1 MSKARMRGGDYLAL
15 LAVALLTLIGILA
28 ETALN
33 VTYPELAQVFQISLD
48 ITQWLT
54 AGYLLMVTIMMGTT
68 AYLLKR
74 FPAKRLQLVAALLF
88 IGGDVGSALA
98 MNFPVL
104 MVSRLLQAMATGL
117 STPMFFHLIFT
128 LVPREKLGA
137 MTGVAGMVIS
147 FAPALGPTYGGWL
160 ATVWSW
166 RAIFWFV
173 LPVALISLW
182 LGQRFITTIPAKQS
196 AQSAHFNLASFLAL
210 ALAMFTWIYALS
222 MIGRFGFTG
231 LFYWLLVLALALYG
245 FFIYLNFRGATP
257 LVDLRIFQHL
267 AVSLDGLT
275 YFCLQFINIGLSL
288 VIPIYAQYTLHA
300 SAFISGAILLPGTLV
315 GAVMSPLAGALAD
328 RMGFAVPVIG
338 GSCLLTL
345 GAAGFFFGQAQ
356 LTVLKMTLLFV
367 VLRAGFNMAFANTI
381 SNASTH
387 VALQNTADVSSL
399 FNMLQQLAGATGVVF
414 LASLMALFENQGT
427 GTMAMRTYAGGRID
441 FGLTFSLALI
451 VFGTALVNYHFQ
463 AHRSAQTG

>member
-88 IGGDVGSALA
+88 IVGDVGSALA

-182 LGQRFITTIPAKQS
+182 LGQSFITATPAKQP
-196 AQSAHFNLASFLAL
+196 AHFNLASFLAL

-328 RMGFAVPVIG
+328 RVGFAVPVIG

-463 AHRSAQTG
+463 AHRSAQTE

>member
-33 VTYPELAQVFQISLD
+33 VTYPELTQVFQISLD
-48 ITQWLT
+48 TTQWLT

-88 IGGDVGSALA
+88 IVGDVGSALA

-182 LGQRFITTIPAKQS
+182 LGQRFITVIPAKQP
-196 AQSAHFNLASFLAL
+196 AHFNLASFLAL

-231 LFYWLLVLALALYG
+231 LFYWLLALALVLYG

-328 RMGFAVPVIG
+328 RVGFAVPVIG

-463 AHRSAQTG
+463 AHRSAQTE

>member
-88 IGGDVGSALA
+88 IVGDVGSALA

-182 LGQRFITTIPAKQS
+182 LGQRFITATPAKQP
-196 AQSAHFNLASFLAL
+196 AHFNLASFLAL

-300 SAFISGAILLPGTLV
+300 SAFISGVILLPGTLV

-328 RMGFAVPVIG
+328 RVGFAVPVIG

-387 VALQNTADVSSL
+387 VTLQNTADVSSL

-463 AHRSAQTG
+463 AHRSA

>member
-15 LAVALLTLIGILA
+15 FAVALLTLIGILA

-48 ITQWLT
+48 TTQWLT
-54 AGYLLMVTIMMGTT
+54 AGYLLMVTIMMGTM
-68 AYLLKR
+68 AYLLKC

-88 IGGDVGSALA
+88 IVGDVGSALA

-182 LGQRFITTIPAKQS
+182 LGQCFITTLPSGQVTS
-196 AQSAHFNLASFLAL
+196 FNLPSFLAL

-300 SAFISGAILLPGTLV
+300 SAFISGVILLPGTLV

-328 RMGFAVPVIG
+328 RVGFAVPVIG

-463 AHRSAQTG
+463 AHRSAQTE

>member
-88 IGGDVGSALA
+88 IVGDVGSALA

-182 LGQRFITTIPAKQS
+182 LGQRFITATPAKQP
-196 AQSAHFNLASFLAL
+196 AHFNLASFLAL

-328 RMGFAVPVIG
+328 RVGFAVPVIG

-345 GAAGFFFGQAQ
+345 GAVGFFFGQAQ

-387 VALQNTADVSSL
+387 VELQNTADVSSL

-463 AHRSAQTG
+463 AHRSAQTE

>member
-1 MSKARMRGGDYLAL
+1 MSKARMREGDYLAL

-88 IGGDVGSALA
+88 IVGDVGSALA

-117 STPMFFHLIFT
+117 STLMFFHLIFT

-182 LGQRFITTIPAKQS
+182 LGQRFITATPAKQP
-196 AQSAHFNLASFLAL
+196 AHFNLASFLAL

-328 RMGFAVPVIG
+328 RVGFAVPVIG

-463 AHRSAQTG
+463 AHRSAQTE

>member
-88 IGGDVGSALA
+88 IVGDVGSALA

-182 LGQRFITTIPAKQS
+182 LGQRFITATPAKQP
-196 AQSAHFNLASFLAL
+196 AHFNLASFLAL

-300 SAFISGAILLPGTLV
+300 SAFISGVILLPGTLV

-328 RMGFAVPVIG
+328 RVGFAVPVIG

-356 LTVLKMTLLFV
+356 LTVLKMTLLFI

-387 VALQNTADVSSL
+387 VPLQNAADVSSL

-427 GTMAMRTYAGGRID
+427 GTMAARTYAGGQVD
-441 FGLTFSLALI
+441 FLLALGFAL
-451 VFGTALVNYHFQ
+451 VVLGAALVNYHFQ
-463 AHRSAQTG
+463 AHRPQIRA

>member
-88 IGGDVGSALA
+88 IVGDVGSALA

-182 LGQRFITTIPAKQS
+182 LGQRFITATPAKQP
-196 AQSAHFNLASFLAL
+196 AHFNLASFLAL

-328 RMGFAVPVIG
+328 RVGFAVPVIG

-463 AHRSAQTG
+463 AHRSAQAE

>member
-88 IGGDVGSALA
+88 IVGDVGSALA

-182 LGQRFITTIPAKQS
+182 LGQRFITATPAKQ
-196 AQSAHFNLASFLAL
+196 AAHFNLASFLAL

-328 RMGFAVPVIG
+328 RVGFAVPVIG

-387 VALQNTADVSSL
+387 VELQNTADVSSL

-463 AHRSAQTG
+463 AHRSAQTE

>member
-74 FPAKRLQLVAALLF
+74 FPAKRLQLVAVLLF
-88 IGGDVGSALA
+88 IVGDVGSALA

-182 LGQRFITTIPAKQS
+182 LGQRFITATPAKQP
-196 AQSAHFNLASFLAL
+196 AHFNLASFLAL

-231 LFYWLLVLALALYG
+231 LFYWLLVLALALYC

-328 RMGFAVPVIG
+328 RVGFAVPVIG

-387 VALQNTADVSSL
+387 VELQNTADVSSL

-463 AHRSAQTG
+463 AHRSAQTE

>member
-33 VTYPELAQVFQISLD
+33 VTYPELTQVFQISLD
-48 ITQWLT
+48 TTQWLT

-182 LGQRFITTIPAKQS
+182 LGQRFITATPAKQP
-196 AQSAHFNLASFLAL
+196 AHFNLASFLAL

-231 LFYWLLVLALALYG
+231 LFYWLLALALVLYG

-328 RMGFAVPVIG
+328 RVGFAVPVIG

-387 VALQNTADVSSL
+387 VELQNTADVSSL

-463 AHRSAQTG
+463 AHRSAQTE

>member
-88 IGGDVGSALA
+88 IVGDVGSALA

-182 LGQRFITTIPAKQS
+182 LGQRFITVIPAKQP
-196 AQSAHFNLASFLAL
+196 AHFNLASFLAL

-231 LFYWLLVLALALYG
+231 LFYWLLALALVLYG

-328 RMGFAVPVIG
+328 RVGFAVPVIG

-451 VFGTALVNYHFQ
+451 IFGTALVNYHFQ
-463 AHRSAQTG
+463 AHRSAQTE

>member
-182 LGQRFITTIPAKQS
+182 LGQRFITVIPAKQP
-196 AQSAHFNLASFLAL
+196 AHFNLASFLAL

-231 LFYWLLVLALALYG
+231 LFYWLLALALVLYG

-300 SAFISGAILLPGTLV
+300 SAFISGAILLPGALV

-328 RMGFAVPVIG
+328 RVGFAVPVIG

-427 GTMAMRTYAGGRID
+427 GTMAARTYAGGRVD
-441 FGLTFSLALI
+441 FLLTLGFAL
-451 VFGTALVNYHFQ
+451 VVLVAALVNYHFQ
-463 AHRSAQTG
+463 AHRPRTRA

>member
-48 ITQWLT
+48 TTQWLT

-182 LGQRFITTIPAKQS
+182 LGQRFITATPVKQP
-196 AQSAHFNLASFLAL
+196 AHFNLASFLAL

-300 SAFISGAILLPGTLV
+300 SAFISGVILLPGTLV

-328 RMGFAVPVIG
+328 RVGFAVPVIG

-387 VALQNTADVSSL
+387 VALQNAADVSSL

-427 GTMAMRTYAGGRID
+427 GTMAARTYAGGRVD
-441 FGLTFSLALI
+441 FLLTLGFAL
-451 VFGTALVNYHFQ
+451 VVLVAALVNYHFQ
-463 AHRSAQTG
+463 AHRPRTRA

>member
-33 VTYPELAQVFQISLD
+33 VTYPELTQVFQISLD
-48 ITQWLT
+48 TTQWLT

-182 LGQRFITTIPAKQS
+182 LGQRFITATPAKQP
-196 AQSAHFNLASFLAL
+196 AHFNLASFLAL

-328 RMGFAVPVIG
+328 RVGFAVPVIG

-387 VALQNTADVSSL
+387 VALQSTADVSSL

-427 GTMAMRTYAGGRID
+427 GTMAARTYAGGRVD
-441 FGLTFSLALI
+441 FLLTLGFAL
-451 VFGTALVNYHFQ
+451 VVLVAALVNYHFQ
-463 AHRSAQTG
+463 AHRPRTRA

>member
-88 IGGDVGSALA
+88 IVGDVGSALA

-182 LGQRFITTIPAKQS
+182 LGQRFITVIPAKQP
-196 AQSAHFNLASFLAL
+196 AHFNLASFLAL

-231 LFYWLLVLALALYG
+231 LFYWLLALALVLYG

-328 RMGFAVPVIG
+328 RVGFAVPVIG

-387 VALQNTADVSSL
+387 VELQNTADVSSL

-463 AHRSAQTG
+463 AHRSAQTE

>member
-33 VTYPELAQVFQISLD
+33 VTYPELTQVFQISLD
-48 ITQWLT
+48 TTQWLT

-88 IGGDVGSALA
+88 IVGDVGSALA

-182 LGQRFITTIPAKQS
+182 LGQRFITATPAKQP
-196 AQSAHFNLASFLAL
+196 AHFNLASFLAL

-231 LFYWLLVLALALYG
+231 LFYWLLALALALYG

-328 RMGFAVPVIG
+328 RVGFAVPVIG

-463 AHRSAQTG
+463 AHRSAQTE

>member
-33 VTYPELAQVFQISLD
+33 VTYPELTQVFQISLD
-48 ITQWLT
+48 TTQWLT

-182 LGQRFITTIPAKQS
+182 LGQRFITVIPAKQP
-196 AQSAHFNLASFLAL
+196 AHFNLASFLAL

-231 LFYWLLVLALALYG
+231 LFYWLLALALVLYG

-328 RMGFAVPVIG
+328 RVGFAVPVIG

-387 VALQNTADVSSL
+387 VELQNTADVSSL

-427 GTMAMRTYAGGRID
+427 GTMAARTYAGGRVD
-441 FGLTFSLALI
+441 FLLTLGFAL
-451 VFGTALVNYHFQ
+451 VVLVAALVNYHFQ
-463 AHRSAQTG
+463 AHRPRTRA

>member
-74 FPAKRLQLVAALLF
+74 FPANRLQLVAALLF
-88 IGGDVGSALA
+88 IVGDVGSALA

-182 LGQRFITTIPAKQS
+182 LGQRFITATPAKQP
-196 AQSAHFNLASFLAL
+196 AHFNLASFLAL

-328 RMGFAVPVIG
+328 RVGFAVPVIG

-414 LASLMALFENQGT
+414 LASLMALFENKS
-427 GTMAMRTYAGGRID
+427 D
-441 FGLTFSLALI
+441 
-451 VFGTALVNYHFQ
+451 
-463 AHRSAQTG
+463 RSHVVL

>member
-88 IGGDVGSALA
+88 IVGDVGSALA

-182 LGQRFITTIPAKQS
+182 LGQRFITATPAKQP
-196 AQSAHFNLASFLAL
+196 AHFNLASFLAL

-231 LFYWLLVLALALYG
+231 LFYWLLVLALVLYG

-328 RMGFAVPVIG
+328 RVGFAVPVIG

-463 AHRSAQTG
+463 AHRSAQTE

>member
-1 MSKARMRGGDYLAL
+1 MRGGDYLAL

-88 IGGDVGSALA
+88 IVGDVGSALA

-182 LGQRFITTIPAKQS
+182 LGQRFITATPAKQP
-196 AQSAHFNLASFLAL
+196 AHFNLASFLAL

-328 RMGFAVPVIG
+328 RVGFAVPVIG

-387 VALQNTADVSSL
+387 VELQNTADVSSL

-463 AHRSAQTG
+463 AHRSAQTE

>member
-88 IGGDVGSALA
+88 IVGDVGSALA

-182 LGQRFITTIPAKQS
+182 LGQRFITATPAKQP
-196 AQSAHFNLASFLAL
+196 AHFNLASFLAL

-231 LFYWLLVLALALYG
+231 LFYWLLVLALVLYG

-328 RMGFAVPVIG
+328 RVGFAVPVIG

-345 GAAGFFFGQAQ
+345 GAAGLFFGQAQ

-463 AHRSAQTG
+463 AHRSAQTE

>member
-48 ITQWLT
+48 TTQWLT

-88 IGGDVGSALA
+88 IVGDVGSALA

-182 LGQRFITTIPAKQS
+182 LGQRFITATPAKQP
-196 AQSAHFNLASFLAL
+196 AHFNLASFLAL

-328 RMGFAVPVIG
+328 RVGFAVPVIG

-387 VALQNTADVSSL
+387 VELQNTADVSSL

-463 AHRSAQTG
+463 AHRSAQTE

>member
-88 IGGDVGSALA
+88 IVGDVGSALA

-182 LGQRFITTIPAKQS
+182 LGQRFITATPAKQP
-196 AQSAHFNLASFLAL
+196 AHFNLASFLAL

-231 LFYWLLVLALALYG
+231 LFYWLLVLALALYC

-328 RMGFAVPVIG
+328 RVGFAVPVIG

-463 AHRSAQTG
+463 AHRSAQTE

>member
-1 MSKARMRGGDYLAL
+1 MRGGDYLAL

-88 IGGDVGSALA
+88 IVGDVGSALA

-182 LGQRFITTIPAKQS
+182 LGQRFITATPAKQP
-196 AQSAHFNLASFLAL
+196 AHFNLASFLAL

-328 RMGFAVPVIG
+328 RVGFAVPVIG

-427 GTMAMRTYAGGRID
+427 GTMAARTYAGGRVD
-441 FGLTFSLALI
+441 FLLTLGFAL
-451 VFGTALVNYHFQ
+451 VVLVAALVNYHFQ
-463 AHRSAQTG
+463 AHRPQTRA

>member
-1 MSKARMRGGDYLAL
+1 MSKARVRGGDYLAL

-88 IGGDVGSALA
+88 IVGDAGSALA

-182 LGQRFITTIPAKQS
+182 LGQRFITVIPAKQP
-196 AQSAHFNLASFLAL
+196 AHFNLASFLAL

-231 LFYWLLVLALALYG
+231 LFYWLLALALVLYG

-328 RMGFAVPVIG
+328 RVGFAVPVIG

-387 VALQNTADVSSL
+387 VELQNTADVSSL

-463 AHRSAQTG
+463 AHRSAQTE

>member
-33 VTYPELAQVFQISLD
+33 VTYPELTQVFQISLD
-48 ITQWLT
+48 TTQWLT

-88 IGGDVGSALA
+88 IVGDVGSALA

-182 LGQRFITTIPAKQS
+182 LGQRFITATPAKQP
-196 AQSAHFNLASFLAL
+196 AHFNLASFLAL

-328 RMGFAVPVIG
+328 RVGFAVPVIG

-345 GAAGFFFGQAQ
+345 GATGFFFGQAQ

-387 VALQNTADVSSL
+387 VELQNTADVSSL

-463 AHRSAQTG
+463 AHRSAQTE

>member
-48 ITQWLT
+48 TTQWLT

-88 IGGDVGSALA
+88 IVGDVGSALA

-182 LGQRFITTIPAKQS
+182 LGQRFITVIPAK
-196 AQSAHFNLASFLAL
+196 QSAHFNLASFLAL

-328 RMGFAVPVIG
+328 RVGFAVPVIG

-387 VALQNTADVSSL
+387 VELQNTADVSSL

-463 AHRSAQTG
+463 AHRSARTE

>member
-88 IGGDVGSALA
+88 IVGDVGSALA

-182 LGQRFITTIPAKQS
+182 LGQRFITATPAKQP
-196 AQSAHFNLASFLAL
+196 AHFNSASFLAL

-328 RMGFAVPVIG
+328 RVGFAVPVIG

-463 AHRSAQTG
+463 AHRSAQTE

>member
-88 IGGDVGSALA
+88 IVGDVGSALA

-182 LGQRFITTIPAKQS
+182 LGQRFITVIPAKQP
-196 AQSAHFNLASFLAL
+196 AHFNLASFLAL

-231 LFYWLLVLALALYG
+231 LFYWLLALALVLYG

-328 RMGFAVPVIG
+328 RVGFAVPVIG

-463 AHRSAQTG
+463 AHRSAQTE

>member
-88 IGGDVGSALA
+88 IVGDVGSALA

-104 MVSRLLQAMATGL
+104 MVSRLLPAMATGL

-182 LGQRFITTIPAKQS
+182 LGQRFITATPAKQP
-196 AQSAHFNLASFLAL
+196 AHFNLASFLAL

-328 RMGFAVPVIG
+328 RVGFAVPVIG

-345 GAAGFFFGQAQ
+345 GATGFFFGQAQ

-463 AHRSAQTG
+463 AHRSAQTE

>member
-1 MSKARMRGGDYLAL
+1 MSKARIRGGDYLAL

-88 IGGDVGSALA
+88 IVGDVGSALA

-182 LGQRFITTIPAKQS
+182 LGQRFITATPAKQP
-196 AQSAHFNLASFLAL
+196 AHFNLASFLAL

-328 RMGFAVPVIG
+328 RVSFAVPVIG

-463 AHRSAQTG
+463 AHRSAQTE

>member
-88 IGGDVGSALA
+88 IVGDVGSALA

-182 LGQRFITTIPAKQS
+182 LGQRFITVIPAKQP
-196 AQSAHFNLASFLAL
+196 AHFNLASFLAL

-231 LFYWLLVLALALYG
+231 LFYWLLVLALALYC

-328 RMGFAVPVIG
+328 RVGFAVPVIG

-451 VFGTALVNYHFQ
+451 IFGTALVNYHFQ
-463 AHRSAQTG
+463 AHRSAQTE

>member
-48 ITQWLT
+48 TTQWLT

-88 IGGDVGSALA
+88 IVGDVGSALA

-182 LGQRFITTIPAKQS
+182 LGQRFITATPAKQP
-196 AQSAHFNLASFLAL
+196 AHFNLASFLAL

-257 LVDLRIFQHL
+257 LVNLRIFQHL

-300 SAFISGAILLPGTLV
+300 SAFISGVILLPGTLV

-328 RMGFAVPVIG
+328 RVGFAVPVIG

-345 GAAGFFFGQAQ
+345 GAGGFFFGQAQ

-463 AHRSAQTG
+463 AHRSA

>member
-48 ITQWLT
+48 TTQWLT

-88 IGGDVGSALA
+88 IVGDVGSALA

-182 LGQRFITTIPAKQS
+182 LGQRFITATPAKQP
-196 AQSAHFNLASFLAL
+196 AHFNLASFLAL

-231 LFYWLLVLALALYG
+231 LFYWLLVLALVLYG

-328 RMGFAVPVIG
+328 RVGFAVPVIG

-387 VALQNTADVSSL
+387 VELQNTADVSSL

-463 AHRSAQTG
+463 AHRSAQTE

>member
-88 IGGDVGSALA
+88 IVGDVGSALA

-182 LGQRFITTIPAKQS
+182 LGQRFITATPAKQP
-196 AQSAHFNLASFLAL
+196 AHFNLASFLAL

-231 LFYWLLVLALALYG
+231 LFYWLLALALVLYG

-328 RMGFAVPVIG
+328 RVGFAVPVIG

-387 VALQNTADVSSL
+387 VELQNTADVSSL

-463 AHRSAQTG
+463 AHRSAQTE

>member
-88 IGGDVGSALA
+88 IVGDVGSALA

-182 LGQRFITTIPAKQS
+182 LGQRFITATSAKQP
-196 AQSAHFNLASFLAL
+196 AHFNLASFLAL

-300 SAFISGAILLPGTLV
+300 SAFISGVILLPGTLV

-328 RMGFAVPVIG
+328 RVGFAVPVIG

-463 AHRSAQTG
+463 AHRSAQTE

>member
-88 IGGDVGSALA
+88 IVGDVGSALA

-182 LGQRFITTIPAKQS
+182 LGQRFITATPAKQP
-196 AQSAHFNLASFLAL
+196 AHFNLASFLAL

-328 RMGFAVPVIG
+328 RVDFAVPVIG

-463 AHRSAQTG
+463 AHRSAQTE

>member
-74 FPAKRLQLVAALLF
+74 FPAKRLQLVAVLLF
-88 IGGDVGSALA
+88 IVGDVGSALA

-182 LGQRFITTIPAKQS
+182 LGQRFITATPAKQP
-196 AQSAHFNLASFLAL
+196 AHFNLASFLAL

-245 FFIYLNFRGATP
+245 FFIYLNFRGATL

-328 RMGFAVPVIG
+328 RVGFAVPVIG

-345 GAAGFFFGQAQ
+345 GATGFFFGQAQ

-387 VALQNTADVSSL
+387 VELQNTADVSSL

-463 AHRSAQTG
+463 AHRSAQTE